1 MFDTYFFICF
11 IDEVISSL
19 RSLKSSI
26 FVMNAMIIPEPRE
39 INISNICW
47 NFLVYRSK

>member
-39 INISNICW
+39 IKNEYIQYMLEFFST
-47 NFLVYRSK
+47 